1 MKMNVKQK
9 ERWAR
14 LREMGRRRYIWIHG
28 VLGWGVSVAIAWSV
42 SIAWDEGWDRLPIL
56 LPIALV
62 LFPFGGYFFG
72 AIMWRMMEWM
82 AGRNE
87 QPEASR

>member
-1 MKMNVKQK
+1 MKRNGKSMARW
-9 ERWAR
+9 ERVR
-14 LREMGRRRYIWIHG
+14 SMGRRRYIWLHG
-28 VLGWGVSVAIAWSV
+28 VVGWGVSVAFAWSLV
-42 SIAWDEGWDRLPIL
+42 MAWKEGWDQLPIL